1 MSVASVK
8 SVPAS
13 SDAIVDQEERE
24 TVLAAKSG
32 DHAAWKTLYDR
43 YYARVYRHIVFLTHR
58 ASIGEDLAQETF
70 VQAMQALPAFEQR
83 AKFSTWLFS
92 ISNRVVHKHWRK
104 AGRRARA
111 YEKLGSEP
119 EAPPVHAPEAT
130 HLSKERAAAL
140 EAALTR
146 IPDKLREAFLL
157 VDVQQL
163 PTDQA
168 CERLGISKGNLAVR
182 ATRARAKLREEL
194 QKDGWLDRE
203 TPQKGPKS

>member
-1 MSVASVK
+1 MSLAALK
-8 SVPAS
+8 PVPAS
-13 SDAIVDQEERE
+13 AAASLDQAELE
-24 TVLAAKSG
+24 TVMAARSG
-32 DHAAWKTLYDR
+32 DHAAWNTLYNH
-43 YYARVYRHIVFLTHR
+43 YYDRVYRHIVFLTHR

-92 ISNRVVHKHWRK
+92 IANRVVHKHWRK
-104 AGRRARA
+104 SGRRARA

-119 EAPPVHAPEAT
+119 EAPAPHAPEAA
-130 HLSKERAAAL
+130 HMRKERAAAL
-140 EAALTR
+140 QAALTR
-146 IPDKLREAFLL
+146 IPDNLREAFVL

-163 PTDQA
+163 PTEEA

-194 QKDGWLDRE
+194 QKAGWLDRE
-203 TPQKGPKS
+203 GPRKGRNS